1 MMILQQL
8 GAAERVA
15 QKAAH
20 MLDVDPHGWTLT
32 LVSVCV
38 VFCALLL
45 LYRAYLIIGKAFTGQ
60 YKRKSKGGEN
70 DEQTAAIAIAIDRYL
85 EERCGGEEQAAIAA
99 ALHLYLEDNEV
110 HDIESGII
118 TIKR

>member
-1 MMILQQL
+1 MIILQQL

-20 MLDVDPHGWTLT
+20 MLDVDPHGLTLT

-38 VFCALLL
+38 VFFALLL
-45 LYRAYLIIGKAFTGQ
+45 LYRAYSLIGEGFTGKIGRKSRGKAA
-60 YKRKSKGGEN
+60 E
-70 DEQTAAIAIAIDRYL
+70 EAAAIAVAIDRYMD
-85 EERCGGEEQAAIAA
+85 EKCGTEQEAAISV
-99 ALHLYLEDNEV
+99 ALHLYLQEEAV

>member
-1 MMILQQL
+1 MTILQQL

-20 MLDVDPHGWTLT
+20 MLDVDPHGLTLT

-38 VFCALLL
+38 VFGALFL
-45 LYRAYLIIGKAFTGQ
+45 LYRAYLIIGKAFTGR
-60 YKRKSKGGEN
+60 YKRKASGSKA
-70 DEQTAAIAIAIDRYL
+70 DEQAAAIAIAIDRYL
-85 EERCGGEEQAAIAA
+85 DEECGGEEQAAIAL
-99 ALHLYLEDNEV
+99 ALHLYLEDEAV

-118 TIKR
+118 TIRR